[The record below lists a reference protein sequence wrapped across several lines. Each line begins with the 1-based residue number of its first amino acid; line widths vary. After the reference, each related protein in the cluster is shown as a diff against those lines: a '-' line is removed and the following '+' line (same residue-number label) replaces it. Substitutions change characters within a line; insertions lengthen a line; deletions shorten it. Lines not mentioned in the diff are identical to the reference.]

1 MTNEIEIFN
10 NPKFGEVRGK
20 VVNGEPYLVGKDV
33 ASALGYARTADAIRV
48 HVDPEDKG
56 VFEMQTP
63 GGVQNMTFISES
75 GVYSLIMSSKLP
87 SAREFK
93 HWVTSDVLPSI
104 RKHGAYI
111 TKDTAEKIMTDP
123 DFMIRLL
130 QEIKEE
136 REKSAAQA
144 KKIEEDRPKVVF
156 ADAVA
161 ASKTSILI
169 GELAKLLKQ
178 NGIDIGQKRLFA
190 WMREHGYLIKSGSAK
205 NMPTQRAM
213 DMGLFEVKEGSYVA
227 ADGSNR
233 TTRTTKVTG
242 KGQQYFINK
251 FLGEKDK
258 NEKAENTRVRN
269 L

>member
-1 MTNEIEIFN
+1 M
-10 NPKFGEVRGK
+10 
-20 VVNGEPYLVGKDV
+20 
-33 ASALGYARTADAIRV
+33 
-48 HVDPEDKG
+48 
-56 VFEMQTP
+56 
-63 GGVQNMTFISES
+63 
-75 GVYSLIMSSKLP
+75 
-87 SAREFK
+87 
-93 HWVTSDVLPSI
+93 
-104 RKHGAYI
+104 
-111 TKDTAEKIMTDP
+111 
-123 DFMIRLL
+123 
-130 QEIKEE
+130 
-136 REKSAAQA
+136 
-144 KKIEEDRPKVVF
+144 
-156 ADAVA
+156 
-161 ASKTSILI
+161 I

-251 FLGEKDK
+251 FLGERDK
-258 NEKAENTRVRN
+258 NEKVENARVRN